1 MPQAPAGSGPRR
13 RTALAAALAC
23 LATAGCTA
31 QDTATRKRPRSPA
44 PGQQPPAKD
53 ALVMVIPHGEK
64 PYAGATGEDDE
75 GNEDPGFLAGRGRR
89 RAEELPRLFGPA
101 HSARMPR
108 PAALFATGGPAS
120 APARCRQ
127 TLAPLAAALRIPVQG
142 QFALGAETALIRAAL
157 GARMPVLLCW
167 EPAGIPR
174 LVRALGAHRV
184 LGVPAAWPDRYDLLW
199 TLTRTRGEWAF
210 RELPQGLLPGDA

>member
-1 MPQAPAGSGPRR
+1 MPHAPAGSGPRR

-23 LATAGCTA
+23 LAPAGCTA
-31 QDTATRKRPRSPA
+31 HDTATRKGPRSPA
-44 PGQQPPAKD
+44 HGGQPAAKD
-53 ALVMVIPHGEK
+53 ALVMVIRHAEK

-89 RAEELPRLFGPA
+89 RADELPRLFGPA
-101 HSARMPR
+101 HSARLPR
-108 PAALFATGGPAS
+108 PAALFATGGPRA

-127 TLAPLAAALRIPVQG
+127 TLAPLAAALRVPVRT
-142 QFALGAETALIRAAL
+142 QFATGAETALARAVL
-157 GARMPVLLCW
+157 QARSPVLVCW

-174 LVRALGAHRV
+174 LVHALGAHRV
-184 LGVPAAWPDRYDLLW
+184 LGVPAAWPDRYDLVW

-210 RELPQGLLPGDA
+210 RELAQDLLPGDA